1 MKIETVYESA
11 KIEIL
16 MFEDEDIIRTSN
28 SAFIELPEI
37 DLTEM

>member
-1 MKIETVYESA
+1 MKPETVYESA

-28 SAFIELPEI
+28 SEFIELPEI
-37 DLTEM
+37 ELSEM